1 MKDKNISNVCLYYLG
16 GNMYKLLRFYNQ
28 NRKKLWFI
36 AAIIVFVLIIIQL
49 LNSVAKQQNE
59 EKIRQTEINKNQ
71 ETTLNNVVSYDKQS
85 EAIISDDNVSR
96 NVRNINGK
104 LLDEFF
110 TYCVNHNPEAAYE
123 LLSTDIK
130 NNMYQSEA
138 IFESL
143 YYQSKFEG
151 NKQYSFQAWTTR
163 GDSSNTY
170 KVKIFDDILSTGKA
184 DSGYVEDYVTVIK
197 EDDNYKLNIG
207 GFIKKESLNVKKSDA
222 YLTMNVTERVI
233 FMEYEEYTVN
243 IKNTTLVNADICNAN
258 DDKGIYLLDKSSNK
272 YYFKNDDYIQNDLLI
287 NYKSDKTIKLKFNRK
302 YRKEN
307 EDIKSIVFPKIN
319 LTNRE
324 YYDNTVQYKDSNG
337 NIEYEKKYTS
347 YPNSIIFSIDLV

>member
-1 MKDKNISNVCLYYLG
+1 MKDKNINNVCLYYLG

-36 AAIIVFVLIIIQL
+36 VAIIVFVLIIIQL

-85 EAIISDDNVSR
+85 EAIISNDNVSK
-96 NVRNINGK
+96 NVKNTNGQ
-104 LLDEFF
+104 LLDKFF
-110 TYCVNHNPEAAYE
+110 TYCVKHNPEAAYE

-197 EDDNYKLNIG
+197 EDDNYKLNINNYIG
-207 GFIKKESLNVKKSDA
+207 NVRINSAVAKVKQADSISMQVMNQYIYKDYQIFDIIIRNDSNNSILLDTREKTKGTYLVDDNGIRYEAILYENNINDLIIDAKQVKKIQIKF
-222 YLTMNVTERVI
+222 NVVNRDDLSVESINFDNIVLN
-233 FMEYEEYTVN
+233 YEQY
-243 IKNTTLVNADICNAN
+243 
-258 DDKGIYLLDKSSNK
+258 
-272 YYFKNDDYIQNDLLI
+272 
-287 NYKSDKTIKLKFNRK
+287 KLKSEE
-302 YRKEN
+302 KE
-307 EDIKSIVFPKIN
+307 V
-319 LTNRE
+319 
-324 YYDNTVQYKDSNG
+324 G
-337 NIEYEKKYTS
+337 NIE
-347 YPNSIIFSIDLV
+347 IGL

>member
-36 AAIIVFVLIIIQL
+36 VAIIVFVLIIIQL

-85 EAIISDDNVSR
+85 EAIISNDNVSR

-110 TYCVNHNPEAAYE
+110 TYCVNHNTEAAYE

-197 EDDNYKLNIG
+197 EDDNYKLNINNYIG
-207 GFIKKESLNVKKSDA
+207 NVRINSAVAKVKQADSISMQV
-222 YLTMNVTERVI
+222 MNQYIYKDYQI
-233 FMEYEEYTVN
+233 F
-243 IKNTTLVNADICNAN
+243 DIIIRN
-258 DDKGIYLLDKSSNK
+258 DSNNSILLDTRE
-272 YYFKNDDYIQNDLLI
+272 
-287 NYKSDKTIKLKFNRK
+287 KT
-302 YRKEN
+302 KETYL
-307 EDIKSIVFPKIN
+307 V
-319 LTNRE
+319 
-324 YYDNTVQYKDSNG
+324 DSNG
-337 NIEYEKKYTS
+337 IKYEAILYENNINDLTIDSNQVKKVQIKFNVVNRDDLSVKSINFDNIVLNYEQYKLKSEEKEVGNIE
-347 YPNSIIFSIDLV
+347 IGL

>member
-36 AAIIVFVLIIIQL
+36 VAIIVFVLIIIQL

-85 EAIISDDNVSR
+85 EAIISNDNVSR

-197 EDDNYKLNIG
+197 EDDNYKLNINNYIG
-207 GFIKKESLNVKKSDA
+207 NVRINSAVAKVKQADSISMQV
-222 YLTMNVTERVI
+222 MNQYIYKDYQI
-233 FMEYEEYTVN
+233 F
-243 IKNTTLVNADICNAN
+243 DIIIRN
-258 DDKGIYLLDKSSNK
+258 DSNNSILLDTRE
-272 YYFKNDDYIQNDLLI
+272 
-287 NYKSDKTIKLKFNRK
+287 KT
-302 YRKEN
+302 KETYL
-307 EDIKSIVFPKIN
+307 V
-319 LTNRE
+319 
-324 YYDNTVQYKDSNG
+324 DSNG
-337 NIEYEKKYTS
+337 IKYEAILYENNINDLTINSNQVKKVQIKFNVVNRDDLSVKSINFDNIVLNYEQYKLKSEEKEVGNIE
-347 YPNSIIFSIDLV
+347 IGL

>member
-1 MKDKNISNVCLYYLG
+1 MKDKNINNVCLYYLG

-36 AAIIVFVLIIIQL
+36 VAIIVFVLIIIQL

-85 EAIISDDNVSR
+85 EAIISNDNVSK
-96 NVRNINGK
+96 NVKNTNGQ
-104 LLDEFF
+104 LLDKFF
-110 TYCVNHNPEAAYE
+110 TYCVNHKPEEAYE

-197 EDDNYKLNIG
+197 EDDNYKLNI
-207 GFIKKESLNVKKSDA
+207 
-222 YLTMNVTERVI
+222 
-233 FMEYEEYTVN
+233 
-243 IKNTTLVNADICNAN
+243 
-258 DDKGIYLLDKSSNK
+258 
-272 YYFKNDDYIQNDLLI
+272 
-287 NYKSDKTIKLKFNRK
+287 
-302 YRKEN
+302 
-307 EDIKSIVFPKIN
+307 N
-319 LTNRE
+319 LTFIL
-324 YYDNTVQYKDSNG
+324 YF
-337 NIEYEKKYTS
+337 S
-347 YPNSIIFSIDLV
+347 Y

>member
-197 EDDNYKLNIG
+197 EDDNYKLNINNYIG
-207 GFIKKESLNVKKSDA
+207 NVRINSAVAKVKQADSISMQV
-222 YLTMNVTERVI
+222 MNQYIYKDYQI
-233 FMEYEEYTVN
+233 F
-243 IKNTTLVNADICNAN
+243 DIIIRN
-258 DDKGIYLLDKSSNK
+258 DSNNSILLDTRE
-272 YYFKNDDYIQNDLLI
+272 
-287 NYKSDKTIKLKFNRK
+287 KT
-302 YRKEN
+302 KETYL
-307 EDIKSIVFPKIN
+307 V
-319 LTNRE
+319 
-324 YYDNTVQYKDSNG
+324 DSNG
-337 NIEYEKKYTS
+337 IKYEAILYENNINDLTIDSNQVKKVQIKFNVVNRDDLSVKSINFDNIVLNYEQYKLKSEEKEVGNIE
-347 YPNSIIFSIDLV
+347 IGL

>member
-1 MKDKNISNVCLYYLG
+1 
-16 GNMYKLLRFYNQ
+16 MYKLLRFYNQ

-36 AAIIVFVLIIIQL
+36 VAIIVFVLIIIQL

-197 EDDNYKLNIG
+197 EDDNYKLNINNYIG
-207 GFIKKESLNVKKSDA
+207 NVRINSAVAKVKQADSISMQV
-222 YLTMNVTERVI
+222 MNQYIYKDYQI
-233 FMEYEEYTVN
+233 F
-243 IKNTTLVNADICNAN
+243 DIIIRN
-258 DDKGIYLLDKSSNK
+258 DSNNSILLDTRE
-272 YYFKNDDYIQNDLLI
+272 
-287 NYKSDKTIKLKFNRK
+287 KT
-302 YRKEN
+302 KETYL
-307 EDIKSIVFPKIN
+307 V
-319 LTNRE
+319 
-324 YYDNTVQYKDSNG
+324 DSNG
-337 NIEYEKKYTS
+337 IKYEAILYENNINDLTIDSNQVKKVQIKFNVVNRDDLSVKSINFDNIVLNYEQYKLKSEEKEVGNIE
-347 YPNSIIFSIDLV
+347 IGL

>member
-36 AAIIVFVLIIIQL
+36 VAIIVFVLIIIQL

-85 EAIISDDNVSR
+85 EAIISNDNVSR

-110 TYCVNHNPEAAYE
+110 TYCVNHNTEAAYE

-197 EDDNYKLNIG
+197 EDDNYKLNINNYIG
-207 GFIKKESLNVKKSDA
+207 NVRINSAVAKVKQADSISMQVMNQYIYKDYQIFDIIIRNDSD
-222 YLTMNVTERVI
+222 NSI
-233 FMEYEEYTVN
+233 
-243 IKNTTLVNADICNAN
+243 
-258 DDKGIYLLDKSSNK
+258 LLDTRE
-272 YYFKNDDYIQNDLLI
+272 
-287 NYKSDKTIKLKFNRK
+287 KT
-302 YRKEN
+302 KETYL
-307 EDIKSIVFPKIN
+307 V
-319 LTNRE
+319 
-324 YYDNTVQYKDSNG
+324 DSNG
-337 NIEYEKKYTS
+337 IKYEAILYENNINDLTIDSNQVKKVQIKFNVVNRDDLSVKSINFDNIVLNYEQYKLKSEEKEVGNIE
-347 YPNSIIFSIDLV
+347 IGL

>member
-1 MKDKNISNVCLYYLG
+1 MKDKNINNVCLYYLG

-36 AAIIVFVLIIIQL
+36 VAIIVFVLIIIQL

-85 EAIISDDNVSR
+85 EAIISNDNVSK
-96 NVRNINGK
+96 NVKNTNGQ
-104 LLDEFF
+104 LLDKFF
-110 TYCVNHNPEAAYE
+110 TYCVNHKPEEAYE

-197 EDDNYKLNIG
+197 EDDNYKLNINNYIG
-207 GFIKKESLNVKKSDA
+207 NVRINSAVAKVKQADSISMQV
-222 YLTMNVTERVI
+222 MNQYIYKDYQI
-233 FMEYEEYTVN
+233 F
-243 IKNTTLVNADICNAN
+243 DIIIRN
-258 DDKGIYLLDKSSNK
+258 DSNNSILLDTRE
-272 YYFKNDDYIQNDLLI
+272 
-287 NYKSDKTIKLKFNRK
+287 KT
-302 YRKEN
+302 KETYL
-307 EDIKSIVFPKIN
+307 V
-319 LTNRE
+319 
-324 YYDNTVQYKDSNG
+324 DSNG
-337 NIEYEKKYTS
+337 IKYEAILYENNINDLTIDSNQVKKVQIKFNVVNRDDLSVESINFDNIVLNYEQYKLKSEEKEVGNIE
-347 YPNSIIFSIDLV
+347 IGL

>member
-1 MKDKNISNVCLYYLG
+1 
-16 GNMYKLLRFYNQ
+16 MYKLLRFYNQ

-36 AAIIVFVLIIIQL
+36 VAIIVFVLIIIQL

-85 EAIISDDNVSR
+85 EAIISNDNVSR

-110 TYCVNHNPEAAYE
+110 TYCVNHNTEAAYE

-197 EDDNYKLNIG
+197 EDDNYKLNINNYIG
-207 GFIKKESLNVKKSDA
+207 NVRINSAVAKVKQADSISMQVMNQYIYKDYQIFDIVVKNNTENQILLDTRENTKE
-222 YLTMNVTERVI
+222 T
-233 FMEYEEYTVN
+233 
-243 IKNTTLVNADICNAN
+243 
-258 DDKGIYLLDKSSNK
+258 YLLDNNDNK
-272 YYFKNDDYIQNDLLI
+272 FEALLYENSEKDLLLKA
-287 NYKSDKTIKLKFNRK
+287 NEIKKIKIKFNIV
-302 YRKEN
+302 EN
-307 EDIKSIVFPKIN
+307 ENLKIKSINFDNIVLNYELFN
-319 LTNRE
+319 LNNE
-324 YYDNTVQYKDSNG
+324 NKKVDS
-337 NIEYEKKYTS
+337 IKVS
-347 YPNSIIFSIDLV
+347 L

>member
-85 EAIISDDNVSR
+85 EAIISNDNVSR

-197 EDDNYKLNIG
+197 EDDNYKLNINNYIG
-207 GFIKKESLNVKKSDA
+207 NVRINSAVAKVKQADSISMQV
-222 YLTMNVTERVI
+222 MNQYIYKDYQI
-233 FMEYEEYTVN
+233 F
-243 IKNTTLVNADICNAN
+243 DIIIRN
-258 DDKGIYLLDKSSNK
+258 DSNNSILLDTRE
-272 YYFKNDDYIQNDLLI
+272 
-287 NYKSDKTIKLKFNRK
+287 KT
-302 YRKEN
+302 KETYL
-307 EDIKSIVFPKIN
+307 V
-319 LTNRE
+319 
-324 YYDNTVQYKDSNG
+324 DSNG
-337 NIEYEKKYTS
+337 IKYEAILYENNINDLTIDSNQVKKVQIKFNVVNRDDLSVKSINFDNIVLNYEQYKLKSEEKEVGNIE
-347 YPNSIIFSIDLV
+347 IGL

>member
-36 AAIIVFVLIIIQL
+36 VAIIVFVLIIIQL

-85 EAIISDDNVSR
+85 EAIISNDNVSR

-197 EDDNYKLNIG
+197 EDDNYKLNINNYIG
-207 GFIKKESLNVKKSDA
+207 NVRINSAVAKVKQADSISMQV
-222 YLTMNVTERVI
+222 MNQYIYKDYQI
-233 FMEYEEYTVN
+233 F
-243 IKNTTLVNADICNAN
+243 DIIIRN
-258 DDKGIYLLDKSSNK
+258 DSNNSILLDTRE
-272 YYFKNDDYIQNDLLI
+272 
-287 NYKSDKTIKLKFNRK
+287 KT
-302 YRKEN
+302 KETYL
-307 EDIKSIVFPKIN
+307 V
-319 LTNRE
+319 
-324 YYDNTVQYKDSNG
+324 DSNG
-337 NIEYEKKYTS
+337 IKYEAILYENNINDLTIDSNQVKKVQIKFNVVNRDDLSVKSINFDNIVLNYEQYKLKSEEKEVGNIE
-347 YPNSIIFSIDLV
+347 IGL